1 MRPVSEATSRIT
13 GKSFSR
19 KYIALG
25 RIVNS
30 WNEIVGPDLALKAQP
45 ARLRYAKR
53 LDKGAPEA
61 VLDIATTTADA
72 TLLHYQKDLILERIN
87 RIFGEGWITGIRFVS
102 MAGNDPRIS
111 DKVSGKKAKKPLTEQ
126 EKTYLSGILE
136 GVGDT
141 EIKSRLGSL
150 GESILTET
158 KP

>member
-1 MRPVSEATSRIT
+1 MRPLAEATIRIT

-30 WNEIVGPDLALKAQP
+30 WNEIVGPDLASKAQP
-45 ARLRYAKR
+45 AKIRYFKR
-53 LDKGAPEA
+53 PDNGTPAA

-102 MAGNDPRIS
+102 MAGNDARLKACKP
-111 DKVSGKKAKKPLTEQ
+111 KKTLTEQ
-126 EKTYLSGILE
+126 EKTYLSHILE
-136 GVGDT
+136 NVEDG
-141 EIKSRLGSL
+141 EIKDRLGSL
-150 GESILTET
+150 GESILTEPKT
-158 KP
+158 